1 MNNSRPLPLGS
12 TIQFP
17 NRCRWLGPLQLPVK
31 QDKLSYHHR
40 AGAGAP
46 APLLPDL
53 ILAYLNG
60 HLWTVAGPA
69 QRATENRSRTAS
81 EKADQENRVR
91 DTTARPRCYRLGP
104 LSRRTTTNDSLSV
117 GRMVRLVGLVMT
129 LRSTIVTIVYL
140 YSQ

>member
-1 MNNSRPLPLGS
+1 MPGLRHLNATVHSDLR
-12 TIQFP
+12 
-17 NRCRWLGPLQLPVK
+17 V
-31 QDKLSYHHR
+31 
-40 AGAGAP
+40 AP
-46 APLLPDL
+46 ARRVPGPPNGKPEEPL
-53 ILAYLNG
+53 
-60 HLWTVAGPA
+60 
-69 QRATENRSRTAS
+69 